1 MKKVSTIGDRL
12 KTLLDERTMKQ
23 AELSRRIGVDRS
35 TISLYLNNN
44 VYPRPDKLEKICDVF
59 GVAES
64 WLLGF
69 DDDGGHSDPRLSLE
83 DIREIN
89 HLSKHDMA
97 RIMDVSVDEY
107 DYYKDHADELELGNT
122 LVLCN
127 ALDIGI
133 NYIKTGL

>member
-1 MKKVSTIGDRL
+1 MKKVSTIGERL
-12 KTLLDERTMKQ
+12 KTLLDERSMKQ
-23 AELSRRIGVDRS
+23 AELSRR
-35 TISLYLNNN
+35 T
-44 VYPRPDKLEKICDVF
+44 

-69 DDDGGHSDPRLSLE
+69 DDVSDCTDPRLSLE

-97 RIMDVSVDEY
+97 RIMDMSDDEY
-107 DYYKDHADELELGNT
+107 DYYKDNAGELELSNT
-122 LVLCN
+122 LLLSN
-127 ALDIGI
+127 ALNIGV